1 VLAVSAASA
10 VPALAAS
17 VTDPGATTSLVSLAN
32 DGTQGNGDSFAVAV
46 SAHGRYVAFASAAS
60 NLVPGDTNGVQDIF
74 LRDRLAGTTR
84 LVSVSTTGGPANNF
98 SIRPAISAD
107 GRYVAWE
114 SGASNLVSGDT
125 NGVFDIFVRD
135 MVAGHTI
142 RASVGANGQQANG
155 NSQRA
160 AISADGAHVAFESVA
175 TNLVSGDTNASN
187 DIFVRDLATGVTQRV
202 SIGIHGQ
209 GNSESFEPALS
220 ATGRYVAFSSAS
232 SNLVA
237 GDTNF
242 VQDIFVRDRQLA
254 TTSRVSVSTLGAQGN
269 QHSVDPAISADG
281 RFVAFSS
288 ASSTLAGHDSNRETD
303 VFVRDRL
310 KGITKRVSLS
320 SDGRQ
325 GDALSGDSLGI
336 SMSADGRYVTYSSF
350 ATNLVSGDTN
360 GVADIFVRDRATGA
374 TTRISLGPG
383 GRQANVDN
391 FGPATSGDG
400 LHVVWVSPA
409 TNLVDVDTN
418 GAEDAFAR
426 DAPFTG

>member
-1 VLAVSAASA
+1 VS
-10 VPALAAS
+10 ALAAS

-202 SIGIHGQ
+202 SVGIHGQ

-391 FGPATSGDG
+391 FGPAISGDG